1 MSKFENSVPHALSEA
16 VVWICDA
23 GCRGPVQVVSP
34 HRCEGAPDLRPG
46 GEIHRLGLPDTL
58 HVQSWPQLPLLVEED
73 FKSLLITLVHASC
86 NSNERYR
93 YITLKV

>member
-1 MSKFENSVPHALSEA
+1 MSKFDNSIPHALSEA

-46 GEIHRLGLPDTL
+46 GEIHRLGLADTL
-58 HVQSWPQLPLLVEED
+58 HVQSWPQLSLLVKKD
-73 FKSLLITLVHASC
+73 FKSLLIPLVHASYS
-86 NSNERYR
+86 SNERYR
-93 YITLKV
+93 I